1 MKAED
6 KVSRRNWK
14 SRLLYFTPF
23 YAIGRAAESISQTKN
38 GLSESLSRMR
48 DKLPGHNQADEFPAE
63 DARSIKDGR
72 ERFEVMYA
80 MHEWNDSD
88 IETQKVAC
96 NRTKLVSLLAA
107 VFSFAT
113 VIASIFFAPLW
124 MLIFIVPVGGCLC
137 ILGLAQAFK
146 FALYETQLEMRD
158 LIGAKE
164 FYAREDFFLRLIG

>member
-1 MKAED
+1 MKSEN
-6 KVSRRNWK
+6 KVSRRNWR

-23 YAIGRAAESISQTKN
+23 YSLGRAAESISQTKN
-38 GLSESLSRMR
+38 GLAESLSRMK
-48 DKLPGHNQADEFPAE
+48 DKLPSHNPDGEFPAD

-80 MHEWNDSD
+80 IHDWNDSD
-88 IETQKVAC
+88 IENQKFAC
-96 NRTKLVSLLAA
+96 SRTKLVSLLAA

-137 ILGLAQAFK
+137 ILGLVQAFK
-146 FALYETQLEMRD
+146 FALYEAQLEMRD